1 MSKKLRNHDE
11 IVLEQLQ
18 NPEMVKAYLDVAL
31 EEYEQDGD
39 LVFFLEALRNV
50 VKAQK
55 GMTYLAEK
63 TGLNGQNLY
72 QVLSQ
77 EANPELRTIS
87 LILHNLGYRLSV
99 EPISTASSLKES
111 Q

>member
-11 IVLEQLQ
+11 VVLEQLL

-39 LVFFLEALRNV
+39 LGFFLEALRNV
-50 VKAQK
+50 VEAHP
-55 GMTYLAEK
+55 GMTHLAEK
-63 TGLNGQNLY
+63 TGLNRQNLY
-72 QVLSQ
+72 RVLSQ
-77 EANPELRTIS
+77 EGNPELRTIS

-99 EPISTASSLKES
+99 QPIRVASEL
-111 Q
+111 